1 MTRTHIDLETFKKVY
16 SLKKN
21 NAKPISV
28 AFALEISTQT
38 VNRIYTLIDA
48 AENGEDLNNYYP
60 NGYTN
65 LKQYALSIVQPKT
78 KSIVSDPAV
87 SKADSAETIIRLLES
102 INDKL
107 DSLLK
112 VWN

>member
-1 MTRTHIDLETFKKVY
+1 MTRTHIDLDTFQKVY
-16 SLKKN
+16 SLKKSGT
-21 NAKPISV
+21 KPISV
-28 AFALEISTQT
+28 AFAMDISTQT

-48 AENGEDLNNYYP
+48 VENGEDLNNYDA
-60 NGYTN
+60 NGYAN
-65 LKQYALSIVQPKT
+65 LKQYALAIVHPKT

-87 SKADSAETIIRLLES
+87 SKADSSETIIRLLES

-107 DSLLK
+107 DSLLN